1 MLAAEGDVSPCLPWL
16 AFAVGVRYLLP
27 EAWGS
32 GWMWLGVAGGFVT
45 GVGLF
50 NFIGA
55 WLHQYLGHV
64 FTLLCVGGGTL
75 MMAVSLLLLA

>member
-1 MLAAEGDVSPCLPWL
+1 
-16 AFAVGVRYLLP
+16 
-27 EAWGS
+27 
-32 GWMWLGVAGGFVT
+32 MWLGVAGGFVT

-50 NFIGA
+50 NLVGA

-75 MMAVSLLLLA
+75 MMAVSLLLFA